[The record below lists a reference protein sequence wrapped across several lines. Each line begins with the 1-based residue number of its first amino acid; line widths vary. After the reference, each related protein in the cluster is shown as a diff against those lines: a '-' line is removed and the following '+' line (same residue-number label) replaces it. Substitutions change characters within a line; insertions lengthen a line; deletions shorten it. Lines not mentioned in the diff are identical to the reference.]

1 MAMKKTLMLVDD
13 EENSLFALQRMLE
26 VSGDYDVLS
35 FLSARE
41 AIKKTREFIPDLIIS
56 DIAMPEMDGIEF
68 CKKIRQNDLT
78 KTTPF
83 IFLTAKKEKMI
94 EGFKAGGDDF
104 LLKPFTLDEV
114 IVKIEAIFRRV
125 KNTKEQISQFKG
137 KLTANG
143 LDKILQ
149 ICHEKNISGEILL
162 QQEGDFGKLIL
173 EKGEVAQ
180 VDYQGKNEDEALDIL
195 REWDSGVFVV
205 KPMGIKLK
213 PELFMF
219 NAPEKRTGNI
229 NDAIE
234 IAKDVFW
241 VGSRIMNASFP
252 NNVFLR
258 KYKSGPKEINLLIDP
273 GPPLDFPVISKKIA
287 KMIKELS
294 NIHLYSLNHQN
305 PDVCMNSVFIRNANA
320 KAVCLTTED
329 SWRFIKNYEIPP
341 DSVKFIETFKD
352 LMVKLP
358 TGHTLK
364 FILSPFCYAKGSFLI
379 YDVESRVLFTGDLF
393 GGFVP
398 EERKNILFAEKEDWE
413 GIRKLHQTYMPS
425 QQAIRSVIEKIKNL
439 EPAPLMIA
447 PQHGNLLSGK
457 WMKRIME
464 RLYFLDVG
472 ADFIEQTMDEE
483 KLDAYIEACNELLEY
498 GANFIERERFDE
510 KIAANAQLAVLCEIE
525 NEKVKKM
532 INKPKVVF
540 EQIAVSLIENEN
552 ITLVNQIQS
561 MALKISRSHNL
572 PAPVSG

>member
-219 NAPEKRTGNI
+219 NAPEK
-229 NDAIE
+229 
-234 IAKDVFW
+234 
-241 VGSRIMNASFP
+241 
-252 NNVFLR
+252 
-258 KYKSGPKEINLLIDP
+258 
-273 GPPLDFPVISKKIA
+273 
-287 KMIKELS
+287 
-294 NIHLYSLNHQN
+294 
-305 PDVCMNSVFIRNANA
+305 
-320 KAVCLTTED
+320 
-329 SWRFIKNYEIPP
+329 KN
-341 DSVKFIETFKD
+341 
-352 LMVKLP
+352 
-358 TGHTLK
+358 
-364 FILSPFCYAKGSFLI
+364 
-379 YDVESRVLFTGDLF
+379 R
-393 GGFVP
+393 
-398 EERKNILFAEKEDWE
+398 
-413 GIRKLHQTYMPS
+413 
-425 QQAIRSVIEKIKNL
+425 
-439 EPAPLMIA
+439 
-447 PQHGNLLSGK
+447 QH
-457 WMKRIME
+457 
-464 RLYFLDVG
+464 
-472 ADFIEQTMDEE
+472 
-483 KLDAYIEACNELLEY
+483 
-498 GANFIERERFDE
+498 
-510 KIAANAQLAVLCEIE
+510 
-525 NEKVKKM
+525 
-532 INKPKVVF
+532 
-540 EQIAVSLIENEN
+540 
-552 ITLVNQIQS
+552 
-561 MALKISRSHNL
+561 
-572 PAPVSG
+572 